1 MGCNIKEY
9 IMDIVNVG
17 VVIPFYQKE
26 NGLLFNALNSIFKQK
41 VVGVKFIITIVDD
54 GSPIKALSEVNELIL
69 PQNCTLKVIEQ
80 HNQGPAAARNRA
92 LDYLSEQNISVVS
105 FLDSDD
111 CWLDFHIET
120 AIKALCADN
129 ADFYF
134 SDHSRFDSEHS
145 LFKEVGCFNDFDRA
159 CKEYNIHKEK
169 ELAIL
174 SGEDC
179 FSLFLKYYISQTSS
193 VVYKFDNLKDHRFD
207 ESLLSAGEDYFLW
220 LQLVNSSNKVV
231 FSFKKGVYCGRGVNI
246 FFDSFDWSKKEA
258 ASRIGY
264 EALFYRKIY
273 THFNLNC
280 NQKKIVKSN
289 VSRLEEQ
296 YSYLLVKHVITG
308 KGLNKGLLIKIFRTS
323 PATLILLPLRLFNF
337 ILK

>member
-1 MGCNIKEY
+1 MKGY

-41 VVGVKFIITIVDD
+41 VVGVKFTITIVDD
-54 GSPIKALSEVNELIL
+54 GSPIKAISEVNELIL
-69 PQNCTLKVIEQ
+69 PKNCTLKVIEQ

-92 LDYLSEQNISVVS
+92 LDYLSKQNISVIS

-111 CWLDFHIET
+111 CWLDFHIES
-120 AIKALCADN
+120 AIKALCKGN

-145 LFKEVGCFNDFDRA
+145 LFKEVGCFHDLERA
-159 CKEYNIHKEK
+159 SSEYNIHIDK
-169 ELAIL
+169 ELATL
-174 SGEDC
+174 RGEDC
-179 FSLFLKYYISQTSS
+179 FNLFLNYYISQTSS

-220 LQLVNSSNKVV
+220 LQLVNNSSKVI
-231 FSFKKGVYCGRGVNI
+231 FSFNKGVYCGRGVNI
-246 FFDSFDWSKKEA
+246 FFDSFDWSRKEA
-258 ASRIGY
+258 LSRIGY
-264 EALFYRKIY
+264 EALFYRKIFTY
-273 THFNLNC
+273 FNLNS

-289 VSRLEEQ
+289 IYRLEEQ
-296 YSYLLVKHVITG
+296 FSYLWVRHLLTG
-308 KGLNKGLLIKIFRTS
+308 KGLNFELLNKIFRSS
-323 PATLILLPLRLFNF
+323 PASFFLLPLRF
-337 ILK
+337 ISFIFKSK